1 MTKEFDIVVIGAGTA
16 GVVAAL
22 QTARAGLKTLLIEKN
37 AQPGG
42 TMTSGGIAFPGLFYA
57 WKKQIISGIGWEI
70 VSEAAR
76 ESKLPLPKFEEQIG
90 MTHHPQYQV
99 KLNALIY
106 AALCDEKLQS
116 AGVKTL
122 YHAMPAGIRFSDN
135 GAEVDICT
143 RSGLQSIRAG
153 RVIDCTGDASVAELA
168 GYEVLHP
175 FPCQPATYSCKLSGY
190 DPAELD
196 WESLKEAAE
205 QAVSRGELLYT
216 DLGWNKQAFTGHLL
230 RVFGNNGNHILPEVP
245 PHSAEGRSALEEAG
259 RASLLRAWRFLRKQK
274 GLENLQM
281 EVKAFECGVRES
293 SVIRGEY
300 TISDLDY
307 VNAVKFPDAVC
318 NAFYPVDLH
327 GDDGVKPVRLA
338 DGAVPQVPL
347 RALIPQGSN
356 FMLVAGRC
364 ISSERKANSALRVQA
379 TCMAT
384 AQAAGAAAVI
394 SWQDSVAVSK
404 VDTAKVRTLLQSYNA
419 ILPVI

>member
-1 MTKEFDIVVIGAGTA
+1 MPKEFDTVVIGAGTA

-90 MTHHPQYQV
+90 MTRHPKYQV

-106 AALCDEKLQS
+106 AALCDEKLKN

-143 RSGLQSIRAG
+143 RSGLQSVRAG

-216 DLGWNKQAFTGHLL
+216 DLGWSKQTFTGHFL

-293 SVIRGEY
+293 AVIRGEY

-327 GDDGVKPVRLA
+327 GDDGVKPMRLA

-394 SWQDSVAVSK
+394 SLQDSVAVGK
-404 VDTAKVRTLLQSYNA
+404 VDIAKVRTLLQSYNA

>member
-1 MTKEFDIVVIGAGTA
+1 MPKEFDTVVIGAGTA

-37 AQPGG
+37 GQPGG

-90 MTHHPQYQV
+90 MTRHPQYQV

-106 AALCDEKLQS
+106 AALCDEKLKN

-143 RSGLQSIRAG
+143 RSGLQSIWAG
-153 RVIDCTGDASVAELA
+153 RVIDCTGDASVAEVA

-216 DLGWNKQAFTGHLL
+216 DLGWSKQTFTGHFL

-394 SWQDSVAVSK
+394 SLQDSVAVGK
-404 VDTAKVRTLLQSYNA
+404 VDIAKVRTLLQSYNA

>member
-90 MTHHPQYQV
+90 MTRHPQYQV

-216 DLGWNKQAFTGHLL
+216 DLGWNKQAFTGHFL

-347 RALIPQGSN
+347 RALIPQGSD

>member
-1 MTKEFDIVVIGAGTA
+1 MPKEFDTVVIGAGTA

-37 AQPGG
+37 GQPGG

-106 AALCDEKLQS
+106 AALCDEKLKN

-153 RVIDCTGDASVAELA
+153 RVIDCTGDASAAELA

-196 WESLKEAAE
+196 WASLKEAAE
-205 QAVSRGELLYT
+205 QAVSCGELLYT
-216 DLGWNKQAFTGHLL
+216 DLGWSKQTFTGHFL

-404 VDTAKVRTLLQSYNA
+404 VDIAKVRTLLQSYNA

>member
-1 MTKEFDIVVIGAGTA
+1 MPKEFDTVVIGAGTA

-37 AQPGG
+37 GQPGG

-90 MTHHPQYQV
+90 MTRHPQYQV

-106 AALCDEKLQS
+106 AALCDEKLKN

-143 RSGLQSIRAG
+143 RSGLQSIWAG
-153 RVIDCTGDASVAELA
+153 RVIDCTGDASVAEVA

-216 DLGWNKQAFTGHLL
+216 DLGWSKQTFTGHFL

-259 RASLLRAWRFLRKQK
+259 RASLLRAWRFLRKQT
-274 GLENLQM
+274 GLENLQL

-394 SWQDSVAVSK
+394 SLQDSVAVGK
-404 VDTAKVRTLLQSYNA
+404 VDIAKVRTLLQSYNA

>member
-106 AALCDEKLQS
+106 AALCDEKLKN

-216 DLGWNKQAFTGHLL
+216 DLGWSKQTFTGHFL

-245 PHSAEGRSALEEAG
+245 PHRAEGRSALEEAG

-347 RALIPQGSN
+347 RALIPQGSD

-394 SWQDSVAVSK
+394 SWQDSVAVGK
-404 VDTAKVRTLLQSYNA
+404 VDIAKVRTLLQSYNA
-419 ILPVI
+419 ILPLI